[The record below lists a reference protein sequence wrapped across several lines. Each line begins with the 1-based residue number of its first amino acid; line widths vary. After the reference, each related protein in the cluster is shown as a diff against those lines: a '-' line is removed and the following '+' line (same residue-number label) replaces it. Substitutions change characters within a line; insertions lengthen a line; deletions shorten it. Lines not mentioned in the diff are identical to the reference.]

1 MRAGS
6 GPPAPEASPE
16 RAVSRPVICV
26 ATPIEAEFLARL
38 EALGDVRRVEPTVSD
53 DELHAA
59 LADAHGVIM
68 SPLRVAGAALFDA
81 APHLR
86 VVAGTGVGYDNFDIP
101 LATERGI
108 AICNTPGVLNTAVTD
123 LTMTLIVALAR
134 QLFAYEDYA
143 RSGRWA
149 QRATRLPLGHDIGGK
164 VLGVVG
170 FGRIGR
176 EVTRRMQS
184 LGMRTL
190 WTDVFDTLP
199 EGAPQSEYRALDDLL
214 RESDFVSLHTDL
226 NPTSHGLIGAR
237 ELALMRSDAYL
248 VNTSRGPVVDQ
259 AALREAL
266 EAGSIAGAALDVLE
280 DEPPDPA
287 DPLPSMPNVIVLPHI
302 GTATEET
309 RYLMRELA
317 ANNVIAVL
325 TGETPPAIVN
335 PEVLDSL

>member
-1 MRAGS
+1 M
-6 GPPAPEASPE
+6 
-16 RAVSRPVICV
+16 SRPVICV
-26 ATPIEAEFLARL
+26 ATPVEAEFLARL
-38 EALGDVRRVEPTVSD
+38 EAVGDVRRVEPTVSD
-53 DELHAA
+53 EELHAA
-59 LADAHGVIM
+59 LGGAHGVIM

-81 APHLR
+81 APDLR
-86 VVAGTGVGYDNFDIP
+86 VVAGTGVGYDNFDVA
-101 LATERGI
+101 LASERGI
-108 AICNTPGVLNTAVTD
+108 AICNTPGVLNEAVTD

-134 QLFAYEDYA
+134 QLFPYEDYA

-149 QRATRLPLGHDIGGK
+149 GRAPRLPLGHDIRGK

-190 WTDVFDTLP
+190 WTDVFDKLP
-199 EGAPQSEYRALDDLL
+199 DGSPESEYRPLDDLL

-226 NPTSHGLIGAR
+226 NPSSHGLIGKR
-237 ELALMRSDAYL
+237 ELALMRRDAYL
-248 VNTSRGPVVDQ
+248 LNTSRGPVVDQ
-259 AALREAL
+259 SALREAL

-287 DPLPSMPNVIVLPHI
+287 DPLPSMPNVIVTPHI

-317 ANNVIAVL
+317 VNNVVAVL
-325 TGETPPAIVN
+325 AGEMPPAIVN
-335 PEVLDSL
+335 PEVINSPRG

>member
-1 MRAGS
+1 M
-6 GPPAPEASPE
+6 
-16 RAVSRPVICV
+16 
-26 ATPIEAEFLARL
+26 
-38 EALGDVRRVEPTVSD
+38 
-53 DELHAA
+53 
-59 LADAHGVIM
+59 
-68 SPLRVAGAALFDA
+68 
-81 APHLR
+81 
-86 VVAGTGVGYDNFDIP
+86 
-101 LATERGI
+101 
-108 AICNTPGVLNTAVTD
+108 
-123 LTMTLIVALAR
+123 
-134 QLFAYEDYA
+134 
-143 RSGRWA
+143 
-149 QRATRLPLGHDIGGK
+149 
-164 VLGVVG
+164 VG

-199 EGAPQSEYRALDDLL
+199 EGAPESEYRPLEDLL

-226 NPTSHGLIGAR
+226 NATSHRLIGER

-287 DPLPSMPNVIVLPHI
+287 DPLPAMPNVIVLPHI

-317 ANNVIAVL
+317 VNNVVAVL

-335 PEVLDSL
+335 PEVLDSR